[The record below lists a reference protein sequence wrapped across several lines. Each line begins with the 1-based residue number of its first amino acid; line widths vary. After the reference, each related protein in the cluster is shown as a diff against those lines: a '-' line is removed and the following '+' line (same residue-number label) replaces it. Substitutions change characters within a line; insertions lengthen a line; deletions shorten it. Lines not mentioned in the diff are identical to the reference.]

1 MDIRPPY
8 RSPPHLFAP
17 PSPPRPRAP
26 PPRSRTPPRAAPRR
40 EPGGSSYNARVYVR
54 RLTLTNFRCYR
65 RLDLTLPCETIVV
78 CGRNAQ
84 GKTSLVEA
92 VYCLATT
99 RSPTASAD
107 REVVHWQAAEDGIPF
122 SRVHGEVA
130 RADGAVTLDI
140 VTALQ
145 STDAEEPR
153 YGKRVQVNGVP
164 RRALDV
170 LGHLNVVLF
179 TPQDIEVVAG
189 APAERRRYLD
199 VLLCQI
205 DRAYCRALST
215 YNQVLAQRNH
225 LLRKLRDRSGKPDE
239 LAFWDERL
247 AHVGGQLIERRLAT
261 VVALDALAAPLHGD
275 LVDAA
280 DPHGPLE
287 VRYLPGLRPA
297 RRTAW
302 QPALAGLAETPAP
315 YADLPP
321 DADGLAARLHDAL
334 GAQRADDIARAA
346 TQAGPHRDDLAF
358 RLGGIDMRT
367 YGSRGQQR
375 TVILALK
382 LAEAQRMWSE
392 TGERPVLL
400 LDDVLSELD
409 AVRRRHLLAR
419 IEPRQQTIIT
429 TTQVDALPDPL
440 PPDTLVLEVEAAA
453 VVAARRAGR
462 AVTPPVRER
471 EQG

>member
-1 MDIRPPY
+1 M
-8 RSPPHLFAP
+8 
-17 PSPPRPRAP
+17 
-26 PPRSRTPPRAAPRR
+26 
-40 EPGGSSYNARVYVR
+40 YVR
-54 RLTLTNFRCYR
+54 HLALTNFRCYR
-65 RLDLTLPCETIVV
+65 RLDLTLPCETVV
-78 CGRNAQ
+78 VRGRNAQ

-92 VYCLATT
+92 IYCLATT

-107 REVVHWQAAEDGIPF
+107 REVVHWRAGEDGIPF
-122 SRVHGEVA
+122 SRVHGEIV
-130 RADGAVTLDI
+130 RADGSVTLDV

-145 STDAEEPR
+145 TAETEEPR
-153 YGKRVQVNGVP
+153 YGKRVQVNGVA

-205 DRAYCRALST
+205 DRAYCRALSS
-215 YNQVLAQRNH
+215 YNQVLSQRNH
-225 LLRKLRDRSGKPDE
+225 LLRKLRDRGGRPDE

-247 AHVGGQLIERRLAT
+247 AHAGGQLLARRLAT
-261 VVALDALAAPLHGD
+261 VVALDTLAAALHAD
-275 LVDAA
+275 LVDAG
-280 DPHGPLE
+280 DDRGRLE
-287 VRYLPGLRPA
+287 VRYVPGLRVA
-297 RRTAW
+297 RRAAW
-302 QPALAGLAETPAP
+302 QPALDGLAESPGP
-315 YADLPP
+315 YADLPA
-321 DADGLAARLHDAL
+321 DADGLAERLHAAL
-334 GAQRADDIARAA
+334 DAQRAEDIARAA

-358 RLGGIDMRT
+358 SLGGVDMRT

-382 LAEAQRMWSE
+382 LAEAQRMWAE

-409 AVRRRHLLAR
+409 AQRRRRLLAR
-419 IEPRQQTIIT
+419 IEPRQQTVIT

-440 PPDTLVLEVEAAA
+440 AADTLVLEVEAAA

-462 AVTPPVRER
+462 AVTPPVRAWD
-471 EQG
+471 GAPG